1 MRNALILCII
11 FTAIFSPARLLS
23 TAHADDAAPLGVT
36 NNKLIKFTDS
46 GIVPP
51 SLQMK
56 RDDGLVF
63 FLNNTSKSYLTIE
76 IDYAE
81 HHKHCATTNLEL
93 SDDGI
98 ARSKRP
104 IPPQDFALVC
114 FPDSGNYE
122 LKVAGL
128 PGKFKNSTVKILV
141 E

>member
-1 MRNALILCII
+1 MCNSLILGII
-11 FTAIFSPARLLS
+11 FTAVFFSVSLLS
-23 TAHADDAAPLGVT
+23 TAQADDSAPLSVT

-63 FLNNTSKSYLTIE
+63 FLNNTSKSKLLLE

-93 SDDGI
+93 GDDGI
-98 ARSKRP
+98 AKSRRP

-114 FPDSGNYE
+114 FPDAGNYE
-122 LKVAGL
+122 LKVSGL
-128 PGKFKNSTVKILV
+128 PGKLKNSIVKILV